1 MRVKT
6 VVLENIR
13 SHVKSMVN
21 FEKGFNCLVGG
32 LGTGKSSI
40 LYAIDFALFGDPIGR
55 SYEYLLREGAD
66 IGKVALKFVQNGKE
80 YTIIRA
86 LRRRNNRISQDMEQ
100 LRFFEGEKCIAS
112 HKNEAVAEQL
122 KAITGFDKDI
132 FRELVWV
139 RQEHLKE
146 LLDMRPRERQKR
158 LDELFGLSD
167 YEEAWKS
174 LGEIKRDYKKEK
186 EILEKDYDVVAIKE
200 LEQEYD
206 KSVRELAEIEEELQN
221 LRRELVEKEASLN
234 QIEEKLKS
242 LEEQQRQVEEVN
254 REKAEL
260 QANIASLED
269 TCARIAE
276 QIEEKKNYL
285 EELQREFYNLENE
298 EKTWRKNL
306 ENSGIDPNLSL
317 EELDNYVSTL
327 NNQISQI
334 RGEQEA
340 ARREMQKA
348 RQRWS
353 TLTAQSICPL
363 CLQPL
368 TGEYKQ
374 SLLQRMNEEN
384 AERQTRI
391 STLQKELEELQ
402 NLGKTVETTI
412 SNIKIILYKKENL
425 KKQIEREKEALNKLS
440 YDFNEKQRLEEELRA
455 KLEKLK
461 SEKIE
466 FDYNE
471 LQRVRQLR
479 DEVYNEFS
487 ELRNR
492 LSFLESRKGDVG
504 KKIDDF
510 KKRIEGA
517 QEKIKKLEKSTEIL
531 EIIDNIRD
539 GYRNIQPKLRREFV
553 RTLERFVQ
561 HILDTLTGNE
571 TTFLQVK
578 IDESYSPI
586 VISESH
592 QREVTNLSGGERT
605 LLAFAYRLGIGQLI
619 MQSKTGHGLRLLI
632 LDEPTESLGR
642 EDGSI
647 DRLAEAI
654 SRLKTIEQIIAV
666 THSEAFAEKAEHVI
680 RLEKEDNVSRVTA
693 EEKPLAMLEQP

>member
-1 MRVKT
+1 MRVEM

-13 SHVKSMVN
+13 SHIKSTVN
-21 FEKGFNCLVGG
+21 FEGGFNCLVGG

-66 IGKVALKFVQNGKE
+66 IGKVALKFIQNGKE

-100 LRFFEGEKCIAS
+100 LKFFENEKLVAS

-122 KAITGFDKDI
+122 KATTGLDKDI
-132 FRELVWV
+132 FRELIWV

-146 LLDMRPRERQKR
+146 LLDIRPRERQKR

-167 YEEAWKS
+167 YEEAWKN
-174 LGEIKRDYKKEK
+174 LGELKRDYKKEK

-200 LEQEYD
+200 LEQDYD
-206 KSVRELAEIEEELQN
+206 KSVEELAKIEEELQS
-221 LRRELVEKEASLN
+221 LRRKIVEKEASLN

-242 LEEQQRQVEEVN
+242 IEEQQRQVETIN

-260 QANIASLED
+260 QASITSLED
-269 TCARIAE
+269 VCARLAE
-276 QIEEKKNYL
+276 QIQQMKIYL
-285 EELQREFYNLENE
+285 EELQQGLYNLENE
-298 EKTWRKNL
+298 EKSWRKRL
-306 ENSGIDPNLSL
+306 ENVGIDPNLSM
-317 EELDNYVSTL
+317 EELNSYVSAL
-327 NNQISQI
+327 YNQISQMMA
-334 RGEQEA
+334 EQET
-340 ARREMQKA
+340 ARKETQKA
-348 RQRWS
+348 QQRWN
-353 TLTAQSICPL
+353 TLTTQSICPL

-374 SLLQRMNEEN
+374 SLLQRMNKEN
-384 AERQTRI
+384 AERQARI
-391 STLQKELEELQ
+391 STLQKELEELR
-402 NLGKTVETTI
+402 NIKKTVEAVT
-412 SNIKIILYKKENL
+412 SNIKTILLKKENV
-425 KKQIEREKEALNKLS
+425 KNQIEREKEALDKLS
-440 YDFNEKQRLEEELRA
+440 QDFDEKQRLEEELRA

-466 FDYNE
+466 FDFNE
-471 LQRVRQLR
+471 LQRIRQLR
-479 DEVYNEFS
+479 DKVYNEFS
-487 ELRNR
+487 ELKNK
-492 LSFLESRKGDVG
+492 LNFLESRKLDVG
-504 KKIDDF
+504 EKIDDF
-510 KKRIEGA
+510 KRRIENA
-517 QEKIKKLEKSTEIL
+517 QEKIGRLEKCKGIL
-531 EIIDNIRD
+531 EIVDNIRD
-539 GYRNIQPKLRREFV
+539 GYRNIQPKLRKEFV
-553 RTLERFVQ
+553 KTLERFVQ
-561 HILDTLTGNE
+561 HVLDTLTGDE
-571 TTFLQVK
+571 GSFLQVK
-578 IDESYSPI
+578 INESYSPI
-586 VISESH
+586 VISEAH

-619 MQSKTGHGLRLLI
+619 MQSKTGHGLHLLI

-647 DRLAEAI
+647 DHLAEAI

-693 EEKPLAMLEQP
+693 EEKSLAMLEQP